1 MSATPLFEARI
12 NGQPVPIRPG
22 ETLLAGALRAGVDFP
37 HSCRVGGCGS
47 CRCRVLEGR
56 VHQRTDPAY
65 LLTDD
70 EYRQNFVLA
79 CQSEARS
86 DLVVAVP
93 QGVRTDA
100 RRVTGRVVGQTRVA
114 PEIVEL
120 TVQLDEALA
129 WRAGQH
135 AQLAL
140 PARDPNSGTGLL
152 RRSYSMAH
160 PSDGTGRAVFYVRR
174 VAGGAFS
181 GRVFD
186 DTLIGQPVTLDG
198 PAGDFWL
205 RRSGAPLLM
214 VAAGSGLAPLLAM
227 LRQAAEEGVSRAVT
241 VLFGARREED
251 LFVRAELDALGRD
264 WAGLFRFVP
273 VLSQP
278 GPGWHGACGRV
289 TDHLPALLEPGAH
302 AYLCGPPAMVDAV
315 ATRLAD
321 LGLPKEHTFTD
332 RFAGQDDNLF
342 AAIETAAPAAV
353 AASRPSRPLTTA
365 VASTRPPAGVADYLK
380 FASFHLIGLAAAA
393 SLAAGGPW
401 PVLGFVA
408 INLFYVAGDAS
419 LGDDTRTPRFRHPDV
434 LTALLWAALPLLTLI
449 VFVAVWRV
457 SPGDPLG
464 FGAWVAG
471 WSGRDVLAARDAAGW
486 PTHLATVLQTG
497 LLIGMIGT
505 IPAHELTH
513 RTWDRVSLAVGR
525 WLLAFSFDT
534 SFAIEHVYGHHRAV
548 ATADDP
554 ATAPRGRS
562 VYRHIWA
569 STWRGNRSAW
579 RIETARL
586 RRLGL
591 PVWSPRNA
599 LLRGTAMSGLL
610 LAAAAALGGA
620 AGLVILVAAGLWGK
634 ALLEIVNY
642 MEHYGL
648 VRVPGTPV
656 QPRHSWNTNRR
667 LSSWS
672 LFNLT
677 RHSHHHAEGEVPFQD
692 LQPIPQ
698 APQMI
703 GGYLTTIGV
712 ALCPPLWHRLMT
724 PRVLAWD
731 RDFASPAERALA
743 REANARSGLAAL
755 QGATTA

>member
-1 MSATPLFEARI
+1 VAATRATQAPQPLARPSATP
-12 NGQPVPIRPG
+12 G
-22 ETLLAGALRAGVDFP
+22 
-37 HSCRVGGCGS
+37 
-47 CRCRVLEGR
+47 
-56 VHQRTDPAY
+56 
-65 LLTDD
+65 
-70 EYRQNFVLA
+70 
-79 CQSEARS
+79 
-86 DLVVAVP
+86 
-93 QGVRTDA
+93 
-100 RRVTGRVVGQTRVA
+100 
-114 PEIVEL
+114 
-120 TVQLDEALA
+120 
-129 WRAGQH
+129 
-135 AQLAL
+135 
-140 PARDPNSGTGLL
+140 
-152 RRSYSMAH
+152 
-160 PSDGTGRAVFYVRR
+160 
-174 VAGGAFS
+174 
-181 GRVFD
+181 
-186 DTLIGQPVTLDG
+186 
-198 PAGDFWL
+198 
-205 RRSGAPLLM
+205 
-214 VAAGSGLAPLLAM
+214 
-227 LRQAAEEGVSRAVT
+227 
-241 VLFGARREED
+241 
-251 LFVRAELDALGRD
+251 
-264 WAGLFRFVP
+264 
-273 VLSQP
+273 
-278 GPGWHGACGRV
+278 
-289 TDHLPALLEPGAH
+289 
-302 AYLCGPPAMVDAV
+302 
-315 ATRLAD
+315 
-321 LGLPKEHTFTD
+321 
-332 RFAGQDDNLF
+332 
-342 AAIETAAPAAV
+342 
-353 AASRPSRPLTTA
+353 
-365 VASTRPPAGVADYLK
+365 DYLK
-380 FASFHLIGLAAAA
+380 FASFHLIGLAVLA

-408 INLFYVAGDAS
+408 INLFYVAGDAL

-434 LTALLWAALPLLTLI
+434 LTVLLWAALPLLALI

-464 FGAWVAG
+464 FGAWVTG
-471 WSGRDVLAARDAAGW
+471 WSGRDIIAARDAAGW

-534 SFAIEHVYGHHRAV
+534 TFAIEHVYGHHRAV

-562 VYRHIWA
+562 VYRHIWE

-599 LLRGTAMSGLL
+599 VLRGTAMSGLL

-620 AGLVILVAAGLWGK
+620 AGLVMLVAAGLWGK

-692 LQPIPQ
+692 LQPMPQ

-712 ALCPPLWHRLMT
+712 ALFPPLWHRLMT
-724 PRVLAWD
+724 PRVLTWD

-743 REANARSGLAAL
+743 REANARSGLSAL